1 MEAEA
6 ILADPHD
13 GRTRASDRYL
23 GEITSALI
31 EAGLIAADN
40 PAAAR
45 LAALCQR
52 LGVPGPGPAIAAAVR
67 LPVRWASVIAQR
79 PAPETGP
86 ELFAP
91 LATILPDLDGTR
103 FALAGLSLTAGHSYL
118 HVVASGLPK
127 LAERFG
133 PGWRPGFSW
142 WVQDGAGH
150 WHLGA
155 MAGRATRRPARP
167 SSSSGWS
174 RRSPLRRKRSR
185 CWSARA
191 RPRSARWCRYG
202 PLRRWRTLRIMD
214 REGAETYLRLL
225 AEAAMRG
232 SLAPAA
238 AARAPNAST
247 IMVVGHALT
256 AVGALDPVTAEEILA
271 DFRLAVTVRHLHG
284 EPGQGAGQAV
294 TAAQWLAQGRPSCAG
309 SRARPRTGGRG
320 TGGRDARGQRGGDRA
335 DRFVPVG
342 MTVPFLA
349 GAVSGELCLMSFA
362 QTGTGARFIA
372 AWQVHSPSLEP
383 QLSYHYPGLIP
394 FEEFTVTD
402 DRGGRYKL
410 DHTPGSDLAWPN
422 MIRLSPAPPGNIR
435 WLDVAPPYRQ
445 AVRVALSRG
454 GPHSSDDEA
463 QVSVSDAALS
473 AGEHL
478 LVMLAERL
486 LTGTPE
492 FPRRGM
498 LAAPPTSPRQVVA
511 GGFGDIIAALKAAD
525 VLSPLSPVP
534 ARLATLCA
542 SLDLTGHGIAAPPTL
557 DLPEPWLSLL
567 AHYQRRKPE
576 PNQMREGYA
585 ALAATLPELDGI
597 RVTLLGLQHTQGSSA
612 LHVLA
617 QGRRRSRG
625 PGRSTST

>member
-1 MEAEA
+1 
-6 ILADPHD
+6 
-13 GRTRASDRYL
+13 
-23 GEITSALI
+23 
-31 EAGLIAADN
+31 
-40 PAAAR
+40 
-45 LAALCQR
+45 
-52 LGVPGPGPAIAAAVR
+52 
-67 LPVRWASVIAQR
+67 
-79 PAPETGP
+79 
-86 ELFAP
+86 
-91 LATILPDLDGTR
+91 
-103 FALAGLSLTAGHSYL
+103 
-118 HVVASGLPK
+118 
-127 LAERFG
+127 
-133 PGWRPGFSW
+133 
-142 WVQDGAGH
+142 
-150 WHLGA
+150 
-155 MAGRATRRPARP
+155 
-167 SSSSGWS
+167 
-174 RRSPLRRKRSR
+174 
-185 CWSARA
+185 
-191 RPRSARWCRYG
+191 
-202 PLRRWRTLRIMD
+202 MD

-238 AARAPNAST
+238 VAQAPNAST

-271 DFRLAVTVRHLHG
+271 DFRLAVTVRHLHS
-284 EPGQGAGQAV
+284 EAGQGPGPAV
-294 TAAQWLAQGRPSCAG
+294 TPAQWLAQGRPVLRGKPRPAPSPGAG
-309 SRARPRTGGRG
+309 APGAG
-320 TGGRDARGQRGGDRA
+320 TPGDSTDQHGTDQHGAGEDRA

-342 MTVPFLA
+342 LTVPFLA

-372 AWQVHSPSLEP
+372 AWQVHSPALEV
-383 QLSYHYPGLIP
+383 QLSHHYPGLIP
-394 FEEFTVTD
+394 FDEFTVTD
-402 DRGGRYKL
+402 DRGARYKL

-445 AVRVALSRG
+445 GVRVVLNRG
-454 GPHSSDDEA
+454 GPHSPDDET

-511 GGFGDIIAALKAAD
+511 GGFGDIIAALEAAD

-576 PNQMREGYA
+576 PTQMRDGYA

-597 RVTLLGLQHTQGSSA
+597 RVTLLGLQHTQGSSV

-617 QGRRRSRG
+617 QGPAPEPRPG
-625 PGRSTST
+625 PLDIDLNFPLSFWLRESGGRWHAARPDRCHQADGESAIRLRLVPPLTRPADWIEVQAGGRSAKVRATLPLRWRYSS

>member
-1 MEAEA
+1 
-6 ILADPHD
+6 
-13 GRTRASDRYL
+13 
-23 GEITSALI
+23 
-31 EAGLIAADN
+31 
-40 PAAAR
+40 
-45 LAALCQR
+45 
-52 LGVPGPGPAIAAAVR
+52 
-67 LPVRWASVIAQR
+67 
-79 PAPETGP
+79 
-86 ELFAP
+86 
-91 LATILPDLDGTR
+91 
-103 FALAGLSLTAGHSYL
+103 
-118 HVVASGLPK
+118 
-127 LAERFG
+127 
-133 PGWRPGFSW
+133 
-142 WVQDGAGH
+142 
-150 WHLGA
+150 
-155 MAGRATRRPARP
+155 
-167 SSSSGWS
+167 
-174 RRSPLRRKRSR
+174 
-185 CWSARA
+185 
-191 RPRSARWCRYG
+191 
-202 PLRRWRTLRIMD
+202 MD

-284 EPGQGAGQAV
+284 EPGQGAGQTV
-294 TAAQWLAQGRPSCAG
+294 TAVQWLAQGRPVLRG
-309 SRARPRTGGRG
+309 KPRPAPSPEEG
-320 TGGRDARGQRGGDRA
+320 TPGEGTSGEGTSGNATPGDGADRDRA

-342 MTVPFLA
+342 LTVPFLA

-372 AWQVHSPSLEP
+372 AWQVHSPALEV
-383 QLSYHYPGLIP
+383 QLSHHYPGLIP
-394 FEEFTVTD
+394 FDEFTVTD
-402 DRGGRYKL
+402 DRGARYKL

-422 MIRLSPAPPGNIR
+422 MIRLSPAPPENIR

-445 AVRVALSRG
+445 GIRVALSRG
-454 GPHSSDDEA
+454 GPHSPDDEA

-511 GGFGDIIAALKAAD
+511 GGFGDIIAALEAAD

-576 PNQMREGYA
+576 PTQMRDGYA

-597 RVTLLGLQHTQGSSA
+597 RVTLLGLQHTQGSSV

-617 QGRRRSRG
+617 QGQAPEPRPG
-625 PGRSTST
+625 PLDIDLNFPLSFWLRDSAGRWHAARPDRCHQAGRERAIRLRLVPPLARPADWVEVLAGGRSAEVRATLPLRWRYPS

>member
-1 MEAEA
+1 
-6 ILADPHD
+6 
-13 GRTRASDRYL
+13 
-23 GEITSALI
+23 
-31 EAGLIAADN
+31 
-40 PAAAR
+40 
-45 LAALCQR
+45 
-52 LGVPGPGPAIAAAVR
+52 
-67 LPVRWASVIAQR
+67 
-79 PAPETGP
+79 
-86 ELFAP
+86 
-91 LATILPDLDGTR
+91 
-103 FALAGLSLTAGHSYL
+103 
-118 HVVASGLPK
+118 
-127 LAERFG
+127 
-133 PGWRPGFSW
+133 
-142 WVQDGAGH
+142 
-150 WHLGA
+150 
-155 MAGRATRRPARP
+155 
-167 SSSSGWS
+167 
-174 RRSPLRRKRSR
+174 
-185 CWSARA
+185 
-191 RPRSARWCRYG
+191 
-202 PLRRWRTLRIMD
+202 MD

-256 AVGALDPVTAEEILA
+256 AVGALDPVTAEEILT

-284 EPGQGAGQAV
+284 EPGQGPAGRDGGPV
-294 TAAQWLAQGRPSCAG
+294 
-309 SRARPRTGGRG
+309 ARPGPARPTREAAPGPGTGGRG
-320 TGGRDARGQRGGDRA
+320 TRGRDARERRRPARGPGA

-342 MTVPFLA
+342 LTVPFHA
-349 GAVSGELCLMSFA
+349 GAFSGELCLMSFA

-372 AWQVHSPSLEP
+372 AWQVHSPSLEV
-383 QLSYHYPGLIP
+383 QLSHHYPGLIP
-394 FEEFTVTD
+394 FDEFTVTD
-402 DRGGRYKL
+402 DRGARYKL

-422 MIRLSPAPPGNIR
+422 MIRLNPAPPGNIR

-445 AVRVALSRG
+445 AIRVDLGRD
-454 GPHSSDDEA
+454 GPPPSGDEA
-463 QVSVSDAALS
+463 QVSVSDTALS

-511 GGFGDIIAALKAAD
+511 GGFGDIIAALEAAD

-597 RVTLLGLQHTQGSSA
+597 RVTLLGLQHTQGSSV

-617 QGRRRSRG
+617 QGPAPEPRPG
-625 PGRSTST
+625 PLDIDLNFPLSFWLRESGGRWHAARPDRCHQADGESAIRLRLVPPLTRPADWVEVQAGGRSAKVRATLPLRWRYPS

>member
-1 MEAEA
+1 
-6 ILADPHD
+6 
-13 GRTRASDRYL
+13 
-23 GEITSALI
+23 
-31 EAGLIAADN
+31 
-40 PAAAR
+40 
-45 LAALCQR
+45 
-52 LGVPGPGPAIAAAVR
+52 
-67 LPVRWASVIAQR
+67 
-79 PAPETGP
+79 
-86 ELFAP
+86 
-91 LATILPDLDGTR
+91 
-103 FALAGLSLTAGHSYL
+103 
-118 HVVASGLPK
+118 
-127 LAERFG
+127 
-133 PGWRPGFSW
+133 
-142 WVQDGAGH
+142 
-150 WHLGA
+150 
-155 MAGRATRRPARP
+155 
-167 SSSSGWS
+167 
-174 RRSPLRRKRSR
+174 
-185 CWSARA
+185 
-191 RPRSARWCRYG
+191 
-202 PLRRWRTLRIMD
+202 MD

-271 DFRLAVTVRHLHG
+271 DFRLAVTVRHLRG
-284 EPGQGAGQAV
+284 EPGQGGGQAV
-294 TAAQWLAQGRPSCAG
+294 TAVQWLAQGRPVLRGKPYPPPSPGEGPPGEGTPEEGTSGDATPGDATPRNATAG
-309 SRARPRTGGRG
+309 DG
-320 TGGRDARGQRGGDRA
+320 A

-342 MTVPFLA
+342 LTVPFLA

-362 QTGTGARFIA
+362 QTSTGARFIA
-372 AWQVHSPSLEP
+372 AWQIRSPALEV
-383 QLSYHYPGLIP
+383 QLSHHYPGLIP
-394 FEEFTVTD
+394 YDEFTVTD
-402 DRGGRYKL
+402 DRGARYKL
-410 DHTPGSDLAWPN
+410 EHTPGSDLAWPN

-445 AVRVALSRG
+445 AFRVALSHG
-454 GPHSSDDEA
+454 GPHSPDDEA

-478 LVMLAERL
+478 LIMLAERL

-511 GGFGDIIAALKAAD
+511 GGFGDIIAALEAAD

-576 PNQMREGYA
+576 PTQMREGYA

-597 RVTLLGLQHTQGSSA
+597 RVTLLGLQHTQGSSV

-617 QGRRRSRG
+617 QGPAPEPRPG
-625 PGRSTST
+625 PLDIDLNFPLSFWLRESGGRWHAARPDRCHQADGESAIRLRLVPPLTRPADWVEVQAGGRSAKVRATLPLRWRYPS